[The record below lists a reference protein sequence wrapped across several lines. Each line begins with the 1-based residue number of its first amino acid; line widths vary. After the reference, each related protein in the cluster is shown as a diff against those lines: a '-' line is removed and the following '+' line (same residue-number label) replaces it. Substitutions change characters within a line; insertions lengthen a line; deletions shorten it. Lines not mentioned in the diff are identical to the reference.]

1 MWLSQGQFI
10 GTGFGAEIILNFQT
24 WYLLRTTNISNVRD
38 VGSDHWRFPPS
49 LCKYCYFPPSIE
61 CLPSAK
67 SMIILSLEHIF
78 VWFFLFID
86 VFLSKIALYMLLCH
100 RFWQNQINI
109 FPGASE
115 WVIAVQRV
123 IIFDK
128 TAWFI
133 AIKPTSILIY
143 RWRYH
148 PQIKL
153 SKYSTQR
160 SAWVLSRH
168 VGDVWSFEITTC

>member
-1 MWLSQGQFI
+1 MTPTWEWRLVVWLSQGQFI

-49 LCKYCYFPPSIE
+49 PSKYCYSPS
-61 CLPSAK
+61 SSK
-67 SMIILSLEHIF
+67 SMIILSLEPVSFNFI
-78 VWFFLFID
+78 WFFLA
-86 VFLSKIALYMLLCH
+86 KIALYMLLCH
-100 RFWQNQINI
+100 RFWQNKINI

-160 SAWVLSRH
+160 SAWVL
-168 VGDVWSFEITTC
+168 TYM

>member
-49 LCKYCYFPPSIE
+49 PCKYCYS
-61 CLPSAK
+61 
-67 SMIILSLEHIF
+67 LSSPFSKRQIDDNFVTRTHLRLIF
-78 VWFFLFID
+78 LIYWRFSCWNRPV
-86 VFLSKIALYMLLCH
+86 YMLLCH
-100 RFWQNQINI
+100 RFWQNKINI

-160 SAWVLSRH
+160 SAWVL
-168 VGDVWSFEITTC
+168 TYM

>member
-49 LCKYCYFPPSIE
+49 LYKYCYSPSSPFSKRQIDDNFVTRT
-61 CLPSAK
+61 
-67 SMIILSLEHIF
+67 HIRLI
-78 VWFFLFID
+78 FFIYWRFS
-86 VFLSKIALYMLLCH
+86 FQNCPGKCY
-100 RFWQNQINI
+100 RFWQNQITI

-160 SAWVLSRH
+160 SAWVLP
-168 VGDVWSFEITTC
+168 DM